1 MAPLPGDLR
10 YTVDRIGSHRY
21 AMLTDRGWVDAHG
34 RPVDVVHVLRELTGE
49 EMSDF
54 HEAMLEGPRR
64 PDWLSAGPGRTLAA
78 QADRFRCTVTLREHG
93 RIVGIGGATTIALA
107 LDAAERDAAER
118 DAEERERADLESA
131 SSVECAAT
139 SHERD
144 TRVA

>member
-1 MAPLPGDLR
+1 
-10 YTVDRIGSHRY
+10 
-21 AMLTDRGWVDAHG
+21 
-34 RPVDVVHVLRELTGE
+34 VHVLRELTGD

-64 PDWLSAGPGRTLAA
+64 TDWLSAAPGRTLAA

-107 LDAAERDAAER
+107 LDAAERDA
-118 DAEERERADLESA
+118 DERERADLESA